1 MELQLSDNYIVYL
14 RIMCYDISMEHLF
27 SYREPGLYCHHS
39 LDVSPDPESF
49 PIHAHEMPEVY
60 CFLSGKGRYLVE
72 GTLYRLSPGDILL
85 MRPAETHKLL
95 IEPDEPYRRIA
106 VHFSPQFLEQIDPE
120 HRLLHPFYARA
131 LGQHNQYPAARF
143 PALSSVFS
151 NISLTPGLERFAILS
166 RLIELLAQ
174 IAALYPKLAGET
186 QSLGEFPSELVAY
199 VNGHL
204 YEELSLSMLAR
215 HFARSISQI
224 SRSFREAT
232 GTSLW
237 EYVMMKRLLSARAML
252 QRGETAQK
260 SAYACGFSDYS
271 AFYRA
276 YQKRFGHAP
285 SADRP

>member
-1 MELQLSDNYIVYL
+1 MELQYEDIYIAFQ
-14 RIMCYDISMEHLF
+14 RIFCYSVFMEPLF

-39 LDVSPDPESF
+39 LDAVPDPALFS
-49 PIHAHEMPEVY
+49 IHAHEMPEVY
-60 CFLSGKGRYLVE
+60 CFLSGKGQFLVE
-72 GTLYRLSPGDILL
+72 GSHYLLSPGDILL

-106 VHFSPQFLEQIDPE
+106 VHFSPDFFDTIDSAR
-120 HRLLHPFYARA
+120 RLLHPFYAHA
-131 LGQHNQYPAARF
+131 LGQHNHYPASRF

-151 NISLTPGLERFAILS
+151 NLVLTPGLERFAILS
-166 RLIELLAQ
+166 RLLQLLTDISA
-174 IAALYPKLAGET
+174 IYPEISGES
-186 QSLGEFPSELVAY
+186 QPVGGFPSELVAY
-199 VNGHL
+199 VNAHL
-204 YEELSLSMLAR
+204 YEELSLSMIAHR
-215 HFARSISQI
+215 FAHSVSQI
-224 SRSFREAT
+224 SRTFREAT

-260 SAYACGFSDYS
+260 SAEACGFSDYS

-285 SADRP
+285 SDDRP